1 MPVDAVIHVI
11 AQAKSIIAVVED
23 DDGMRRALER
33 LLRIAG
39 FHPLLFRTAEAF
51 LGDQSAQSA
60 ACVVLDIHLPGLSG
74 LELRRRMS
82 AAGNQQP
89 VIFITAEEDDSMR
102 REAEQLD
109 CSAYLRK
116 PFEGIA
122 LLNALRKVL
131 SIN

>member
-1 MPVDAVIHVI
+1 MI
-11 AQAKSIIAVVED
+11 ALAKEIIAVVED
-23 DDGMRRALER
+23 DDGMRKALER

-39 FHPLLFRTAEAF
+39 FQPLLFTTAEAF
-51 LGDQSAQSA
+51 LGDQAAQSA

-89 VIFITAEEDDSMR
+89 VIFITAGEDDSMR
-102 REAEQLD
+102 RGAEELG

-116 PFEGIA
+116 PFEGAA
-122 LLNALRKVL
+122 LLDAVRKVL
-131 SIN
+131 SLH